1 MIFQE
6 KHPDTGETVWG
17 CPRLSSH
24 GAGWLIDWFRA
35 DGGDK
40 ANALELP
47 AANLPLCRGRA
58 KKIHVGEFLKNGGT
72 LRAKVNRFCK
82 LLEGTVKPDFKGA
95 WLDFKPLGE

>member
-35 DGGDK
+35 DGGGLADGSSVAKGAELEWIK
-40 ANALELP
+40 ANPQAVLEMQVQLD
-47 AANLPLCRGRA
+47 AWQA
-58 KKIHVGEFLKNGGT
+58 KQIPF
-72 LRAKVNRFCK
+72 
-82 LLEGTVKPDFKGA
+82 
-95 WLDFKPLGE
+95 

>member
-1 MIFQE
+1 MNR
-6 KHPDTGETVWG
+6 PTP
-17 CPRLSSH
+17 C
-24 GAGWLIDWFRA
+24 ARA
-35 DGGDK
+35 QCQNPAASYPVLRIPAVGGDK

-47 AANLPLCRGRA
+47 AANLPLCRGHA